1 MKKTIQGI
9 ILTIEILFETVT
21 IIGGIGASFDSKITP
36 IHGILFCSIAILW
49 FAVTSLGFLELIDK
63 RKWII
68 IPALGIKTLI
78 FLFFAGL
85 LGMVENGDVEYG
97 VFFMIISMIV
107 LTPICIYKIKHMPKK
122 STAVS
127 AQVNFNLNKY
137 RFDCFRSKQ
146 HWNEAAMKEIDTK
159 QITDKNSDKIY
170 VLASTYF
177 AYLLVWLIKNGL
189 VNDSCISVFGDKLK
203 NIETE
208 MVNPAQLFM
217 EYTNGNLFRDDLT
230 ETGKFFLDSYYYERE
245 YKSKYNT
252 SYETDY
258 AEIVQNQNH
267 LRIYHDFSWDIYHQL
282 EKILDKR
289 YKYYKINEEFISETK
304 KRTYDD
310 SGERIY
316 SEVFGQFIE
325 IIAFSGITDEY
336 RDKCIR
342 HIKYMP
348 EICYD
353 RIYSKIDELWGFDEG
368 ATSDTIRKDT
378 SDMTMVIP
386 KPYGDEIAY
395 ILVSAQ

>member
-36 IHGILFCSIAILW
+36 IQGILFCSIAILW

-107 LTPICIYKIKHMPKK
+107 LTPICIYKIMHMPKK
-122 STAVS
+122 STAIS
-127 AQVNFNLNKY
+127 AQVNFNFNKY

-159 QITDKNSDKIY
+159 QITDKNADKIY

-208 MVNPAQLFM
+208 TVNPAQLFM

-267 LRIYHDFSWDIYHQL
+267 LRIYHVFSWDIYHQL

-289 YKYYKINEEFISETK
+289 YKYYKIKEEFISETK
-304 KRTYDD
+304 KAPMMIQE
-310 SGERIY
+310 S
-316 SEVFGQFIE
+316 
-325 IIAFSGITDEY
+325 
-336 RDKCIR
+336 
-342 HIKYMP
+342 
-348 EICYD
+348 
-353 RIYSKIDELWGFDEG
+353 
-368 ATSDTIRKDT
+368 
-378 SDMTMVIP
+378 
-386 KPYGDEIAY
+386 AY
-395 ILVSAQ
+395 IRRSLDNL